1 MRAREHVR
9 ERLAIIGNAAH
20 TLHPVAG
27 QGFNLGLRDVAA
39 LSQVII
45 DAVRDESKKDIG
57 SLEVLKTYE
66 DWRRRD
72 HIQTAMATDS
82 LVRIFST
89 NFLPLAAL
97 RNLGLFVVDVVPPL
111 KKVFARHAMGFV
123 GKLPRLGRG
132 LKL

>member
-1 MRAREHVR
+1 MRAQEHVR

-45 DAVRDESKKDIG
+45 DAQREQKDIG
-57 SLEVLKTYE
+57 ALTTLKQYAE
-66 DWRRRD
+66 WRRRD
-72 HIQTAMATDS
+72 HVQTAMATDG
-82 LVRIFST
+82 LVKLFSN

-97 RNLGLFVVDVVPPL
+97 RNLGLLVVDLVPPL